1 MINLKNVQ
9 DDLNNKNALIFI
21 LSSGADPTN
30 LLINMATSCNKK
42 DKFKYLSLGNGLES
56 TATK

>member
-1 MINLKNVQ
+1 MINLKNIR
-9 DDLNNKNALIFI
+9 DNSNNKNAIIFI

-30 LLINMATSCNKK
+30 MLINMATSCKKK